1 MSLAKIIL
9 FTVMFSTIAT
19 SLPGQQYVLQ
29 VGDRLEITFWQEP
42 DLNTTPVVAQNGTVE
57 IPVAGRI
64 QAAGFT
70 ASELSQRI
78 IDEISRYRIKITQA
92 SVVINEYQGNKIYV
106 TGQVGTPGTYS
117 FEVIPNLWRVLQEAG
132 GLSETANLEKISV
145 IRESEGSGDILQVD
159 LTRYFERGDVAQ
171 LPELRGGD
179 TIHVPTRPSVSSPVD
194 VSSPFAQK
202 NEIYIAGEVVSPGR
216 YNLERNIDLWDA
228 IILAGG
234 PTPSANLSDVKI
246 LKRKEGENGMMKI
259 NLKEYLDRSEPE
271 PPILVPGDKIFIPR
285 RSSTGLFILTRIL
298 IPVITAT
305 AVTLI
310 VRSLVN

>member
-42 DLNTTPVVAQNGTVE
+42 DLNTNPVVAQNGTVE
-57 IPVAGRI
+57 IPIAGHI
-64 QAAGFT
+64 QAVGLT

-145 IRESEGSGDILQVD
+145 IRESEGSGDILQVN
-159 LTRYFERGDVAQ
+159 LTRYFERGDVSQ
-171 LPELRGGD
+171 LPELQGGD
-179 TIHVPTRPSVSSPVD
+179 TIHVPTRPSINSPVD

-216 YNLERNIDLWDA
+216 YNLERDIDLWDA

-246 LKRKEGENGMMKI
+246 LNRREGENGMMKI
-259 NLKEYLDRSEPE
+259 NLKEYLERSEPE

-285 RSSTGLFILTRIL
+285 RSSTGTFILTRIL
-298 IPVITAT
+298 LPVFTGAMVI
-305 AVTLI
+305 LI
-310 VRSLVN
+310 LDALR

>member
-42 DLNTTPVVAQNGTVE
+42 DLNANPVVAQNGTVE
-57 IPVAGRI
+57 IPIAGRI
-64 QAAGFT
+64 QAVGLT

-159 LTRYFERGDVAQ
+159 LTRYFERGDVSQ
-171 LPELRGGD
+171 LPELQGGD
-179 TIHVPTRPSVSSPVD
+179 TIHVPTRPSINSPVD

-216 YNLERNIDLWDA
+216 YNLERDIDLWDA

-246 LKRKEGENGMMKI
+246 LNRREGENGMMKI

-285 RSSTGLFILTRIL
+285 RSSTGTFILTRIL
-298 IPVITAT
+298 LPVFTGAMVI
-305 AVTLI
+305 LI
-310 VRSLVN
+310 LDALR

>member
-42 DLNTTPVVAQNGTVE
+42 DLNTNPVVAQNGTVE
-57 IPVAGRI
+57 IPIAGHI
-64 QAAGFT
+64 QAVGLT

-106 TGQVGTPGTYS
+106 TGQVGAPGTYS

-159 LTRYFERGDVAQ
+159 LTRYFERGDVTQ

-179 TIHVPTRPSVSSPVD
+179 TIHVPTRPSINSPVG

-216 YNLERNIDLWDA
+216 YNLERDIDLWDA

-246 LKRKEGENGMMKI
+246 LNRREGENGMMKI
-259 NLKEYLDRSEPE
+259 NLKEYLERSEPE

-285 RSSTGLFILTRIL
+285 RSSTGTFILTRIL
-298 IPVITAT
+298 LPVFTGAMVI
-305 AVTLI
+305 LI
-310 VRSLVN
+310 LDALR

>member
-42 DLNTTPVVAQNGTVE
+42 DLNANPVVAQNGTVE
-57 IPVAGRI
+57 IPIAGRI
-64 QAAGFT
+64 QAVGLT

-145 IRESEGSGDILQVD
+145 IRESEGSGDILQVN
-159 LTRYFERGDVAQ
+159 LTRYFERGDVSQ
-171 LPELRGGD
+171 LPELQGGD
-179 TIHVPTRPSVSSPVD
+179 TIHVPTRPSINSPVD

-216 YNLERNIDLWDA
+216 YNLERDIDLWDA

-246 LKRKEGENGMMKI
+246 LNRREGENGMMKI
-259 NLKEYLDRSEPE
+259 NLKEYLERSEPE

-285 RSSTGLFILTRIL
+285 RSSTGTFILTRIL
-298 IPVITAT
+298 LPVFTGAMVI
-305 AVTLI
+305 LI
-310 VRSLVN
+310 LDALR

>member
-1 MSLAKIIL
+1 
-9 FTVMFSTIAT
+9 MFSTIAT

-42 DLNTTPVVAQNGTVE
+42 DLNTNPVVAQNGTVE
-57 IPVAGRI
+57 IPIAGRI
-64 QAAGFT
+64 QAVGLT

-145 IRESEGSGDILQVD
+145 IRESEGSGDILQVN
-159 LTRYFERGDVAQ
+159 LTRYFERGDVSQ
-171 LPELRGGD
+171 LPELQGGD
-179 TIHVPTRPSVSSPVD
+179 TIHVPTRPSINSPVD

-216 YNLERNIDLWDA
+216 YNLERDIDLWDA

-234 PTPSANLSDVKI
+234 PTLSANLSDVKI
-246 LKRKEGENGMMKI
+246 LNRREGENGMMKI

-285 RSSTGLFILTRIL
+285 RSSTGTFILTRIL
-298 IPVITAT
+298 LPVFTGAMVI
-305 AVTLI
+305 LI
-310 VRSLVN
+310 LDALR

>member
-1 MSLAKIIL
+1 
-9 FTVMFSTIAT
+9 MFSTIAT

-42 DLNTTPVVAQNGTVE
+42 DLNTTPVVAQNGTIE

-64 QAAGFT
+64 QAAGLT
-70 ASELSQRI
+70 VSELSQKI

-92 SVVINEYQGNKIYV
+92 SVVINEYQGNKIFV

-179 TIHVPTRPSVSSPVD
+179 TIHVPTRPSVSSLVD

-246 LKRKEGENGMMKI
+246 LNRREGENGMMKI

-285 RSSTGLFILTRIL
+285 RSSTGTFILTRIL
-298 IPVITAT
+298 LPVFTGAMVI
-305 AVTLI
+305 LI
-310 VRSLVN
+310 LDALR

>member
-1 MSLAKIIL
+1 MGLAKIIL

-42 DLNTTPVVAQNGTVE
+42 DLNTTPVVAQNGTIE

-64 QAAGFT
+64 QAAGLT
-70 ASELSQRI
+70 VSELSQKI

-92 SVVINEYQGNKIYV
+92 SVVINEYQGNKIFV

-179 TIHVPTRPSVSSPVD
+179 TIHVPIRPSVSSLVD

-234 PTPSANLSDVKI
+234 PTPFANLSDVKI

-259 NLKEYLDRSEPE
+259 NLKEYLDRSEPK

-285 RSSTGLFILTRIL
+285 RAGVGSFLLTRIL

-305 AVTLI
+305 VVGI
-310 VRSLVN
+310 VVATIR

>member
-29 VGDRLEITFWQEP
+29 VGDRLVITFWQEP
-42 DLNTTPVVAQNGTVE
+42 DLNANPVVAQNGTVE
-57 IPVAGRI
+57 IPIAGRI
-64 QAAGFT
+64 QAVGLT

-106 TGQVGTPGTYS
+106 TGQVGAPGTYS

-145 IRESEGSGDILQVD
+145 IRESEGSGDILQVN
-159 LTRYFERGDVAQ
+159 LTRYFERGDVSQ
-171 LPELRGGD
+171 LPELQGGD
-179 TIHVPTRPSVSSPVD
+179 TIHVPTRPSINSPVD

-216 YNLERNIDLWDA
+216 YNLERDIDLWDA

-246 LKRKEGENGMMKI
+246 LNRREGENGMMKI
-259 NLKEYLDRSEPE
+259 NLKEYLERSEPE

-285 RSSTGLFILTRIL
+285 RSSTGTFILTRIL
-298 IPVITAT
+298 LPVFTGAMVI
-305 AVTLI
+305 LI
-310 VRSLVN
+310 LDALR

>member
-1 MSLAKIIL
+1 MVLARIIL
-9 FTVMFSTIAT
+9 FTVMFATIAT
-19 SLPGQQYVLQ
+19 GQQYVLQ
-29 VGDRLEITFWQEP
+29 RGDRLEITFWQEP

-64 QAAGFT
+64 QAAGLT

-117 FEVIPNLWRVLQEAG
+117 FEAIPNLWRVLQEAG

-145 IRESEGSGDILQVD
+145 IRESEGSGDIQQVD

-179 TIHVPTRPSVSSPVD
+179 TIHVPTRPSVNSPVD

-216 YNLERNIDLWDA
+216 YNLQRNIDLWDA

-246 LKRKEGENGMMKI
+246 LKRREGENGMMKI

-285 RSSTGLFILTRIL
+285 KSGVGSFVLSNILLPVFTGTVVAII
-298 IPVITAT
+298 VTAT
-305 AVTLI
+305 L
-310 VRSLVN
+310 R

>member
-42 DLNTTPVVAQNGTVE
+42 DLNTNPVVAQNGTVE
-57 IPVAGRI
+57 IPIAGHI
-64 QAAGFT
+64 QAVGLT

-159 LTRYFERGDVAQ
+159 LTRYFERGDVSQ
-171 LPELRGGD
+171 LPELQGGD
-179 TIHVPTRPSVSSPVD
+179 TIHVPTRPSINSPVD

-216 YNLERNIDLWDA
+216 YNLERDIDLWDA

-246 LKRKEGENGMMKI
+246 LNRREGENGMMKI
-259 NLKEYLDRSEPE
+259 NLKEYLERSEPE
-271 PPILVPGDKIFIPR
+271 PPILIPGDKIFIPR
-285 RSSTGLFILTRIL
+285 RSSTGTFILTRIL
-298 IPVITAT
+298 LPVFTGAMVI
-305 AVTLI
+305 LI
-310 VRSLVN
+310 LDALR

>member
-42 DLNTTPVVAQNGTVE
+42 DLNTNPVVAQNGTVE
-57 IPVAGRI
+57 IPIAGHI
-64 QAAGFT
+64 QAVGLT

-159 LTRYFERGDVAQ
+159 LTRYFERGDVSQ
-171 LPELRGGD
+171 LPELQGGD
-179 TIHVPTRPSVSSPVD
+179 TIHVPTRPSINSPVD

-216 YNLERNIDLWDA
+216 YNLERDIDLWDA

-246 LKRKEGENGMMKI
+246 LNRREGENGMMKI

-285 RSSTGLFILTRIL
+285 RSSTGTFILTRIL
-298 IPVITAT
+298 LPVFTGAMVI
-305 AVTLI
+305 LI
-310 VRSLVN
+310 LDALR

>member
-42 DLNTTPVVAQNGTVE
+42 DLNANPVVAQNGTVE
-57 IPVAGRI
+57 IPIAGRI
-64 QAAGFT
+64 QAVGLT

-145 IRESEGSGDILQVD
+145 IRESEGSGDILQVN
-159 LTRYFERGDVAQ
+159 LTRYFERGDVSQ

-179 TIHVPTRPSVSSPVD
+179 TIHVPTRPSINSPVD

-202 NEIYIAGEVVSPGR
+202 NDIYIAGEVVSPGR

-234 PTPSANLSDVKI
+234 PTLSANLSDVKI
-246 LKRKEGENGMMKI
+246 LNRREGENGMMKI
-259 NLKEYLDRSEPE
+259 NLKEYLERSEPE

-285 RSSTGLFILTRIL
+285 RSSTGTFILTRIL
-298 IPVITAT
+298 LPVFTGAMVI
-305 AVTLI
+305 LI
-310 VRSLVN
+310 LDALR

>member
-1 MSLAKIIL
+1 VGLAKIIL

-42 DLNTTPVVAQNGTVE
+42 DLNTTPVVAQNGTIE

-64 QAAGFT
+64 QAAGLT
-70 ASELSQRI
+70 VSELSQKI

-92 SVVINEYQGNKIYV
+92 SVVINEYQGNKIFV
-106 TGQVGTPGTYS
+106 TGQVGAPGTYS

-171 LPELRGGD
+171 LPELQGGD
-179 TIHVPTRPSVSSPVD
+179 TIHVPTRPSVSSLVD

-246 LKRKEGENGMMKI
+246 LKRRKGENGMMKI
-259 NLKEYLDRSEPE
+259 NLKEYLDRSEPK
-271 PPILVPGDKIFIPR
+271 PPILVPGDNIFIPR
-285 RSSTGLFILTRIL
+285 RAGVGSFLLTRIL
-298 IPVITAT
+298 VPVITAI
-305 AVTLI
+305 AVGLVVNAI
-310 VRSLVN
+310 VN

>member
-42 DLNTTPVVAQNGTVE
+42 DLNANPVVAQNGTVE
-57 IPVAGRI
+57 IPIAGRI
-64 QAAGFT
+64 QAVGLT

-106 TGQVGTPGTYS
+106 TGQVGAPGTYS

-159 LTRYFERGDVAQ
+159 LTRYFERGDVSQ
-171 LPELRGGD
+171 LPELQGGD
-179 TIHVPTRPSVSSPVD
+179 TIHVPTRPSINSPVD

-216 YNLERNIDLWDA
+216 YNLERDIDLWDA

-246 LKRKEGENGMMKI
+246 LNRREGENGMMKI

-285 RSSTGLFILTRIL
+285 RSSTGTFILTRIL
-298 IPVITAT
+298 LPVFTGAMVI
-305 AVTLI
+305 LI
-310 VRSLVN
+310 LDALR

>member
-1 MSLAKIIL
+1 VSLAKIIL

-19 SLPGQQYVLQ
+19 SLPGQQYILQ

-42 DLNTTPVVAQNGTVE
+42 DLNSTPVVAQNGTVE

-70 ASELSQRI
+70 SSELSQRI

-92 SVVINEYQGNKIYV
+92 SVVINEYQGNKIYI

-145 IRESEGSGDILQVD
+145 VRESEGSGDILQVD

-234 PTPSANLSDVKI
+234 PTHSANLSDVKI

>member
-1 MSLAKIIL
+1 MGLAKIIL

-42 DLNTTPVVAQNGTVE
+42 DLNTTPVVAQNGTIE

-64 QAAGFT
+64 QAAGLT
-70 ASELSQRI
+70 VSELSQKI

-92 SVVINEYQGNKIYV
+92 SVVINEYQGNKIFV

-285 RSSTGLFILTRIL
+285 RAGVGSFLLTRIL
-298 IPVITAT
+298 VPVITAT
-305 AVTLI
+305 VVGI
-310 VRSLVN
+310 VVATIR

>member
-1 MSLAKIIL
+1 VSLAKIIL

-19 SLPGQQYVLQ
+19 SLPGQQYILQ

-78 IDEISRYRIKITQA
+78 IEEISRYRIKITQA
-92 SVVINEYQGNKIYV
+92 SVVINEYQGNKIFV

-132 GLSETANLEKISV
+132 GLSETANLEKLSV

-285 RSSTGLFILTRIL
+285 RANVGSFILTRIL
-298 IPVITAT
+298 VPVITAT
-305 AVTLI
+305 AVTLVVRTI
-310 VRSLVN
+310 VN